1 MKKIALLVNG
11 LAGNGSLQRQTYQI
25 IEDLTKAGNEI
36 TVFPIQPE
44 KELLPDEFLLH
55 RGNDFDMIVCGGGD
69 GSLNHIV
76 NYLMTMK
83 HKPIL
88 GYIPAGTTNDFAK
101 SIKIPV
107 NISEACK
114 VITHGVPF
122 RYDVG
127 QLNDRYFNYIA
138 AFGAFSSISYST
150 DQSIKSIF
158 GYTAYILSAITEFP
172 QQMNY
177 KRHMKIET
185 DTFTIEDDFIFGAI
199 FSSKS
204 IGGID
209 ITSYK
214 DACLDDGK
222 YEIILVKYPENIL
235 DLGQVIQPLMDSSLE
250 SPYLISGS
258 ITHAKIQSKDIAWSI
273 DGELGETSDEAI
285 FRVHPK
291 AIQIMVP
298 KE

>member
-1 MKKIALLVNG
+1 MKRIALLVNG

-25 IEDLTKAGNEI
+25 VEDLTIDGYEV

-44 KELLPDEFLLH
+44 KNLLPEEFLEKK
-55 RGNDFDMIVCGGGD
+55 GQEFDMIVCGGGD

-76 NYLMTMK
+76 NELMKMNPR
-83 HKPIL
+83 PIL
-88 GYIPAGTTNDFAK
+88 GYIPAGTTNDFAR
-101 SIKIPV
+101 SIAIPTNV
-107 NISEACK
+107 SNACK
-114 VITHGVPF
+114 VITSGTPF
-122 RYDVG
+122 SYDIGKLNERY
-127 QLNDRYFNYIA
+127 LNYIA

-185 DTFTIEDDFIFGAI
+185 DSFSIENDFIFGAI

-204 IGGID
+204 IGGFD
-209 ITSYK
+209 ISSYK
-214 DACLDDGK
+214 EACLDDGK
-222 YEIILVKYPENIL
+222 FEILLIKHPENIL
-235 DLGQVIQPLMDSSLE
+235 DLGQVVQPLMASSLD
-250 SPYLISGS
+250 SPYIVSAS
-258 ITHAKIQSKDIAWSI
+258 ITHAKIESKDIAWSI
-273 DGELGETSDEAI
+273 DGELGETCDNAI
-285 FRVHPK
+285 FQVYPK